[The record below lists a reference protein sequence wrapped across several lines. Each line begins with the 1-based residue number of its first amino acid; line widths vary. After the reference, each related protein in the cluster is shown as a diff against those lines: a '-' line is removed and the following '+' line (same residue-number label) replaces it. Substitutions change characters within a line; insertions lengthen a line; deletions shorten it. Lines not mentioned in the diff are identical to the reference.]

1 MLQKQFAA
9 EAILAVKSG
18 YEDHPIYAHP
28 DKLCVV
34 ATAPPHGSA
43 VSPTRLQGGVA
54 PVDPHKG
61 GHSPPVDPRKKHG
74 GNRHER

>member
-34 ATAPPHGSA
+34 ATAPPHGSRFPQHA
-43 VSPTRLQGGVA
+43 CKGALPPLTPTREGFA
-54 PVDPHKG
+54 P
-61 GHSPPVDPRKKHG
+61 R
-74 GNRHER
+74 